1 MNLWE
6 GIRPRLTTEVRMAKL
21 TKKQKAAY
29 EVFQKNELYAL
40 EEAVGIV
47 KKIAM
52 AKFDESVELHV
63 KLGIDPR
70 KSDQTVR
77 GTTVLPHGTGKTPR
91 VIVFTKGD
99 KIRLA
104 EAAGADAAG
113 AEDLVARVKGGWSDF
128 DVAVASPDMMGLV
141 GKDLGRILGPRM
153 PNPKAGTVTPD
164 VVKAVEELKSGKVQY
179 RADKQGVVHSSVG
192 KVSFSEEQILENLR
206 VLLDALVKA
215 KPQTSKGTYLRS
227 ISLAST
233 MSPAVKIDPSKAVAR
248 SAAN

>member
-1 MNLWE
+1 
-6 GIRPRLTTEVRMAKL
+6 VAKL
-21 TKKQKAAY
+21 TKKQKAALEAY
-29 EVFQKNELYAL
+29 NKTDLYAL
-40 EEAVGIV
+40 EEAVSIV
-47 KKIAM
+47 KKIAS
-52 AKFDESVELHV
+52 AKFDETVEVHI

-99 KIRLA
+99 KIRAA
-104 EAAGADAAG
+104 EAAGADSAG
-113 AEDLVARVKGGWSDF
+113 AEDLVAKVKGGWSDF
-128 DVAVASPDMMGLV
+128 DIAVASPDMMGLI

-179 RADKQGVVHSSVG
+179 RADKLAVVHSSVG
-192 KVSFSEEQILENLR
+192 KVSFTEEQILENLK
-206 VLLDALVKA
+206 VLLDAIVKA

-227 ISLAST
+227 IALAST
-233 MSPAVKIDPSKAVAR
+233 MSPAVRVDPSKAVAK

>member
-1 MNLWE
+1 
-6 GIRPRLTTEVRMAKL
+6 MAKV
-21 TKKQKAAY
+21 TKKRKAALEAY
-29 EVFQKNELYAL
+29 DKSALHAL
-40 EEAVGIV
+40 EEAIGIV
-47 KKIAM
+47 KKIAS
-52 AKFDESVELHV
+52 AKFDETVEVHV

-99 KIRLA
+99 RIRAA

-113 AEDLVARVKGGWSDF
+113 AEDLVAKVKGGWSDF
-128 DVAVASPDMMGLV
+128 DLCVATPDMMGLI

-164 VVKAVEELKSGKVQY
+164 PVKAVEELKSGKVQY
-179 RADKQGVVHSSVG
+179 RADKQGVVHSSIG
-192 KVSFSEEQILENLR
+192 RLSFSEDKLLENLR
-206 VLLDALVKA
+206 VLLEAVVKA
-215 KPQTSKGTYLRS
+215 KPQSSKGTYLRS

-233 MSPAVKIDPSKAVAR
+233 MSPAVRVDPTKAVAK
-248 SAAN
+248 SVAN

>member
-1 MNLWE
+1 
-6 GIRPRLTTEVRMAKL
+6 MAKL
-21 TKKQKAAY
+21 TKKHKAAF
-29 EVFQKNELYAL
+29 EAFGKSDLHGL
-40 EEAVGIV
+40 EEAVGVV
-47 KKIAM
+47 KKIAS
-52 AKFDESVELHV
+52 AKFDETVEVHV

-99 KIRLA
+99 KIRAA
-104 EAAGADAAG
+104 EGAGADAAG
-113 AEDLVARVKGGWSDF
+113 AEDLVAKVKGGWADF
-128 DVAVASPDMMGLV
+128 DIAVASPDMMGLV

-179 RADKQGVVHSSVG
+179 RADKTGIVHSSIG
-192 KVSFSEEQILENLR
+192 RISFSEDKLLENLR
-206 VLLDALVKA
+206 VLLDAVVKA

-227 ISLAST
+227 ITLCST
-233 MSPAVKIDPSKAVAR
+233 MSPGVRIDPTKAVTKAI
-248 SAAN
+248 AN

>member
-1 MNLWE
+1 
-6 GIRPRLTTEVRMAKL
+6 MAKH
-21 TKKQKAAY
+21 TKKRKAALEAY
-29 EVFQKNELYAL
+29 DKNALHAL
-40 EEAVGIV
+40 EEAVGVV
-47 KKIAM
+47 KKIAS
-52 AKFDESVELHV
+52 AKFDETVELHI

-99 KIRLA
+99 RIQKA

-113 AEDLVARVKGGWSDF
+113 AEDLVAKVKGGWSDF
-128 DVAVASPDMMGLV
+128 DVVVATPDMMGLI

-179 RADKQGVVHSSVG
+179 RADKQGVVHSSIG
-192 KVSFSEEQILENLR
+192 RISFDQDKILENLR
-206 VLLDALVKA
+206 VLLEAIVKA
-215 KPQTSKGTYLRS
+215 KPQSSKGTYLRS
-227 ISLAST
+227 IALAPS
-233 MSPAVKIDPSKAVAR
+233 MGPAVRIDPAKAVAK
-248 SAAN
+248 SATT

>member
-1 MNLWE
+1 
-6 GIRPRLTTEVRMAKL
+6 MAKQ
-21 TKKQKAAY
+21 TKKRKAAFEAY
-29 EVFQKNELYAL
+29 DKSALHAL
-40 EEAVGIV
+40 EEAVSIV
-47 KKIAM
+47 KKIAS
-52 AKFDESVELHV
+52 AKFDETVEVHV

-99 KIRLA
+99 KIQKA

-113 AEDLVARVKGGWSDF
+113 AEDLVAKVKGGWSDF
-128 DVAVASPDMMGLV
+128 DIAVASPDMMGLV

-179 RADKQGVVHSSVG
+179 RADKLGIVHSSVG
-192 KVSFSEEQILENLR
+192 KLSFSEEQLLENLR
-206 VLLDALVKA
+206 VLLEAVVKA
-215 KPQTSKGTYLRS
+215 KPQSSKGAYLRT

-233 MSPAVKIDPSKAVAR
+233 MGPGVRVDPGKAVAK
-248 SAAN
+248 SATT

>member
-1 MNLWE
+1 
-6 GIRPRLTTEVRMAKL
+6 MAKV
-21 TKKQKAAY
+21 TKKRKAAFEAY
-29 EVFQKNELYAL
+29 DKNGQHAL
-40 EEAVGIV
+40 EEAIGIV
-47 KKIAM
+47 KKIAS
-52 AKFDESVELHV
+52 AKFDETVEVHI

-99 KIRLA
+99 KIRSA

-113 AEDLVARVKGGWSDF
+113 AEDLVAKVKGGWSDF
-128 DVAVASPDMMGLV
+128 DIAVASPDMMGMV

-179 RADKQGVVHSSVG
+179 RADKLGIVHSSIG
-192 KVSFSEEQILENLR
+192 KVSFSEDQLLENLR
-206 VLLDALVKA
+206 ELLDAIVKA
-215 KPQTSKGTYLRS
+215 KPQSSKGTYLRS
-227 ISLAST
+227 IALASS
-233 MSPAVKIDPSKAVAR
+233 MSPGVRVDPTKAVAK
-248 SAAN
+248 SAVN